1 MPTEIPPPDD
11 DIPGSQSEMND
22 CITTSDT
29 ILDEFV
35 KNSSDEDFISLT
47 ELSDSEANSES
58 EDDLEQENINYPLSK
73 DKPASEQIRGNCK
86 CIWKLLEMWRGM
98 YRICGFYK

>member
-1 MPTEIPPPDD
+1 MQTEGEVVSFQAKIDDEQTTAMPMPTEIPPPDD

-35 KNSSDEDFISLT
+35 KNSSDEDFTSLT
-47 ELSDSEANSES
+47 ESSDSEGEANSES
-58 EDDLEQENINYPLSK
+58 EDDLE
-73 DKPASEQIRGNCK
+73 
-86 CIWKLLEMWRGM
+86 
-98 YRICGFYK
+98 